1 MSTPADSATAA
12 PLADNTLPTPAPTAF
27 TPSSGAPASPATQAI
42 RLAGIADYRR
52 VPAFNVAEN
61 ARILLR
67 YEFIERRLLRVMAG
81 WMPGTARWEAK
92 IVLGR
97 LIGEDA
103 EHTQSLRSRI
113 LELRTSERI
122 LDRAPSP
129 HLALVLDE
137 LVLADDWR
145 EFFTG
150 VIALKTA
157 LLAAYRRH
165 LTQTQPLV
173 DQPTVRLLR
182 LLIAEE
188 SEHIDLLAAELA
200 ADSTPNETERAR
212 LATWTQRIDQLL
224 SAAAGVQGLDP
235 VGYHVRSEELR
246 CGTRTFH
253 CDYDFALDARFTRR
267 QVPRFLPGQEPSGGD
282 TPAVYLGIA
291 LSRFAE
297 MQAAQGVALSLYE
310 NDGQPWDYYYL
321 TARHL
326 WDETRHSAMGLAM
339 LEDQGIDWTKI
350 PLFVGNYH
358 FYASLSPLDRLIRL
372 GVIIELALMESGAKR
387 REVELVRKHGLTL
400 AETFQDYD
408 WADEVNHVEY
418 ARRCLDLLMEGDTST
433 LEARIADINQRY
445 ADFRIPWEAQ
455 GGKF

>member
-1 MSTPADSATAA
+1 M
-12 PLADNTLPTPAPTAF
+12 
-27 TPSSGAPASPATQAI
+27 
-42 RLAGIADYRR
+42 
-52 VPAFNVAEN
+52 
-61 ARILLR
+61 
-67 YEFIERRLLRVMAG
+67 
-81 WMPGTARWEAK
+81 
-92 IVLGR
+92 
-97 LIGEDA
+97 
-103 EHTQSLRSRI
+103 
-113 LELRTSERI
+113 RTSERI

-145 EFFTG
+145 EFFAG

-182 LLIAEE
+182 MLIAEE
-188 SEHIDLLAAELA
+188 AEHIDLLAAELS
-200 ADSTPNETERAR
+200 ADSAATDDTGRTR
-212 LATWTQRIDQLL
+212 LAAWAGRIDQLL

-246 CGTRTFH
+246 SGTRTFR

-267 QVPRFLPGQEPSGGD
+267 QVPRFLPGQEPSGND
-282 TPAVYLGIA
+282 TAAVYLNIA
-291 LSRFAE
+291 LGRFAE
-297 MQAAQGVALSLYE
+297 MQAAQGIALSLYE
-310 NDGQPWDYYYL
+310 NDGQPWEYYYL

-339 LEDQGIDWTKI
+339 LADQGIDWTQI

-358 FYASLSPLDRLIRL
+358 FYASLSPLERAIRL

-387 REVELVRKHGLTL
+387 REVELVRQHGLAL

-408 WADEVNHVEY
+408 WADEVNHVDY
-418 ARRCLDLLMEGDTST
+418 ARRCIEIMMQGDTSS
-433 LEARIADINQRY
+433 LEAKIADINRRY
-445 ADFRIPWEAQ
+445 ADFRAPWEAQ